1 MAELKQRVFFDT
13 NVLVDVLVGAIRP
26 SYIPS
31 LRLFEAASKGIFEA
45 FITTQSIIDA
55 EFISN
60 RSPGSKNP
68 DFHKK
73 MLYIMSFVNVTQID
87 GLSIREALKN
97 PTGDFE
103 DDAQFI
109 QADSEDMDVV
119 VTSDHRFLARQNGN
133 GPLFITPEGFIEKMS

>member
-13 NVLVDVLVGAIRP
+13 NVLVDVLVGCIRP
-26 SYIPS
+26 SYLPS

-60 RSPGSKNP
+60 RCPGSKNP

-73 MLYIMSFVNVTQID
+73 MLYILSFVNVTQID

-103 DDAQFI
+103 DDAQFA
-109 QADSEDMDVV
+109 QADSEEFDIV
-119 VTSDHRFLARQNGN
+119 VTSDRSFLARQSAD
-133 GPLFITPEGFIEKMS
+133 GPKFMSPESLIEKMS